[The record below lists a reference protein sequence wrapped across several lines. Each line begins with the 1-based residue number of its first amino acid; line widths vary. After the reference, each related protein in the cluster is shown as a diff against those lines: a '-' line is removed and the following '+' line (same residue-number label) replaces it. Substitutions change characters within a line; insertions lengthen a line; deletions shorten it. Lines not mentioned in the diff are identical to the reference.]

1 MRARIRRSISFAAIA
16 MVRLLAGPRFAGEA
30 PRGISRSASHGKG
43 FGPSLP
49 WTPYRLPCM
58 FRRKTWRRPRR
69 AEGHSMF
76 RFFAFASLVLLPSQ
90 LFAQQP
96 TEAQRDAIR
105 AACRADF
112 MANCSGVQP
121 GGREALECLIRNDAK
136 LSPSCQTAV
145 NAAGPKPDEPAP
157 AAPANSE
164 TAPPATE
171 VERAPPGI
179 GVAPAEAQNEELKAV
194 QQACTLND
202 FVSHCSWIAPNN
214 PEILQCLKANAADLS
229 PNCQAA
235 VQSLPAAPPA
245 AATAPAEPAREAAP
259 AKKPTEPKA
268 PEPVRANAPPP
279 TTPAAAPAAP
289 TAQQKAAIRAA
300 CRSDF
305 MSRCSGVQPGGA
317 EALQC
322 LKRNEAQLSPAC
334 RSAVAAIAGGA
345 GAAAAPSG
353 APAATAAPT
362 VAPIGPMPMLRPR
375 EALAIVQICGVEVRS
390 LCAGV
395 PFGGGR
401 IISCLA
407 ANAPSLSPNCYGALS
422 AAAGR

>member
-1 MRARIRRSISFAAIA
+1 
-16 MVRLLAGPRFAGEA
+16 
-30 PRGISRSASHGKG
+30 
-43 FGPSLP
+43 
-49 WTPYRLPCM
+49 M
-58 FRRKTWRRPRR
+58 FK
-69 AEGHSMF
+69 
-76 RFFAFASLVLLPSQ
+76 FFAFAGLLLALSYEQ
-90 LFAQQP
+90 ASAQQP
-96 TEAQRDAIR
+96 TQAQREAIR
-105 AACRADF
+105 AACRSDF

-121 GGREALECLIRNDAK
+121 GGKEAFECLLRNDAK
-136 LSPSCQTAV
+136 LSPSCQAAV
-145 NAAGPKPDEPAP
+145 NAAAPKPAEPA
-157 AAPANSE
+157 AA
-164 TAPPATE
+164 TAPPAPATAAPAQSE
-171 VERAPPGI
+171 TTLPAAKVERAPPGI
-179 GVAPAEAQNEELKAV
+179 QVAPAEAQNEELKTV

-235 VQSLPAAPPA
+235 VQSLPAAPP

-289 TAQQKAAIRAA
+289 TAQQKAAIRAT
-300 CRSDF
+300 CRSSF
-305 MSRCSGVQPGGA
+305 ISHCSGVQPGGA

-322 LKRNEAQLSPAC
+322 LKRNEAQLSAAC
-334 RSAVAAIAGGA
+334 RSAVAAIGGGA
-345 GAAAAPSG
+345 GAAAAPG
-353 APAATAAPT
+353 APAVTAAPA

-407 ANAPSLSPNCYGALS
+407 ANASSLSPSCYSALS

>member
-1 MRARIRRSISFAAIA
+1 
-16 MVRLLAGPRFAGEA
+16 
-30 PRGISRSASHGKG
+30 
-43 FGPSLP
+43 
-49 WTPYRLPCM
+49 
-58 FRRKTWRRPRR
+58 
-69 AEGHSMF
+69 MF
-76 RFFAFASLVLLPSQ
+76 RFFAFAGLLLAFGPVS
-90 LFAQQP
+90 AQQP
-96 TEAQRDAIR
+96 TQAQRDAIR
-105 AACRADF
+105 AGCRSDF

-121 GGREALECLIRNDAK
+121 GGKEAFECLLQNDAK
-136 LSPSCQTAV
+136 LSASCQAAV
-145 NAAGPKPDEPAP
+145 NAAAPKPAEVTAPAT

-164 TAPPATE
+164 AAPPAAK

-179 GVAPAEAQNEELKAV
+179 QVAPSEAKDEQLKTV
-194 QQACTLND
+194 QQACTLDD
-202 FVSHCSWIAPNN
+202 FVAHCSWIAPGN
-214 PEILQCLKANAADLS
+214 PEILLCLKANAADLS

-235 VQSLPAAPPA
+235 VQALPASPPA
-245 AATAPAEPAREAAP
+245 AAAPAEPARQEAP
-259 AKKPTEPKA
+259 AKKPVEPKLEA
-268 PEPVRANAPPP
+268 PAHASAPPVP
-279 TTPAAAPAAP
+279 AAPAAALAAPTAP

-305 MSRCSGVQPGGA
+305 MSRCSGVQPGGV

-353 APAATAAPT
+353 APAATAAPA
-362 VAPIGPMPMLRPR
+362 VAPIGPMPTLRPR
-375 EALAIVQICGVEVRS
+375 EALAVVQICGVEVRS

-401 IISCLA
+401 VISCLA
-407 ANAPSLSPNCYGALS
+407 ENASSLSPSCYGALS

>member
-1 MRARIRRSISFAAIA
+1 MLR
-16 MVRLLAGPRFAGEA
+16 
-30 PRGISRSASHGKG
+30 
-43 FGPSLP
+43 
-49 WTPYRLPCM
+49 Y
-58 FRRKTWRRPRR
+58 
-69 AEGHSMF
+69 
-76 RFFAFASLVLLPSQ
+76 FAFAGLLLALSYEQ
-90 LFAQQP
+90 ASAQQP
-96 TEAQRDAIR
+96 TQAQRDAIR

-121 GGREALECLIRNDAK
+121 GGKEAFECLVRNDAK
-136 LSPSCQTAV
+136 LSPSCQAAV
-145 NAAGPKPDEPAP
+145 NAAAPKPAEPAAAAAPAAPAP
-157 AAPANSE
+157 AAPAQSE
-164 TAPPATE
+164 TAPPAAK

-179 GVAPAEAQNEELKAV
+179 EVAPAKTQNEQIKTV

-202 FVSHCSWIAPNN
+202 FVSHRSWIAPNN
-214 PEILQCLKANAADLS
+214 PEILQCLKANTADLS
-229 PNCQAA
+229 PNCRAA
-235 VQSLPAAPPA
+235 VQSLPASPPPA
-245 AATAPAEPAREAAP
+245 AAAPAEPVKQAVPAKKPVEPKPAEPARASAAP
-259 AKKPTEPKA
+259 APAA
-268 PEPVRANAPPP
+268 PAVP
-279 TTPAAAPAAP
+279 AAPAAP
-289 TAQQKAAIRAA
+289 AKPTAQQTAAIRAA

-322 LKRNEAQLSPAC
+322 LKRNETQLSAAC
-334 RSAVAAIAGGA
+334 RNAVAAVGGGA
-345 GAAAAPSG
+345 PAAAPSG
-353 APAATAAPT
+353 GTATTAAPA

-407 ANAPSLSPNCYGALS
+407 ANASSLSPSCYGALS

>member
-1 MRARIRRSISFAAIA
+1 MFKSLAFAGL
-16 MVRLLAGPRFAGEA
+16 LLA
-30 PRGISRSASHGKG
+30 
-43 FGPSLP
+43 
-49 WTPYRLPCM
+49 
-58 FRRKTWRRPRR
+58 
-69 AEGHSMF
+69 
-76 RFFAFASLVLLPSQ
+76 LLPNQVS
-90 LFAQQP
+90 AQAP
-96 TEAQRDAIR
+96 TQAQRDAIR
-105 AACRADF
+105 PACRSDF

-121 GGREALECLIRNDAK
+121 GGEEAFECLLRNDAK
-136 LSPSCQTAV
+136 LSPSYQAAV
-145 NAAGPKPDEPAP
+145 NAAAPKPTEAAEP
-157 AAPANSE
+157 AAPATAAPAQSE
-164 TAPPATE
+164 TAPPAAK
-171 VERAPPGI
+171 VEHAPPGI
-179 GVAPAEAQNEELKAV
+179 QVAPGEAQADELKTV

-202 FVSHCSWIAPNN
+202 FVANCSWIAPSN
-214 PEILQCLKANAADLS
+214 PEILLCLKGNAADLS

-235 VQSLPAAPPA
+235 VQALPASPPPA
-245 AATAPAEPAREAAP
+245 AATPAVPPRQVAPAKKPAEPKPAEPARASTPPAPTSAAP
-259 AKKPTEPKA
+259 AT
-268 PEPVRANAPPP
+268 
-279 TTPAAAPAAP
+279 AAPAAP

-322 LKRNEAQLSPAC
+322 LKRNEAQLSAAC
-334 RSAVAAIAGGA
+334 RSAVAAIGGGA

-353 APAATAAPT
+353 APAATAAPA

-407 ANAPSLSPNCYGALS
+407 ANASSLSPSCYGALS

>member
-1 MRARIRRSISFAAIA
+1 
-16 MVRLLAGPRFAGEA
+16 
-30 PRGISRSASHGKG
+30 
-43 FGPSLP
+43 
-49 WTPYRLPCM
+49 M
-58 FRRKTWRRPRR
+58 FRY
-69 AEGHSMF
+69 
-76 RFFAFASLVLLPSQ
+76 FAFAGLLLALSCEQ
-90 LFAQQP
+90 ASAQPP
-96 TEAQRDAIR
+96 TQAQRDAIR

-121 GGREALECLIRNDAK
+121 GGKEAFECLLQNDTK
-136 LSPSCQTAV
+136 LSPSCQAAV
-145 NAAGPKPDEPAP
+145 NAAAPKPAEPAAAAAPAP
-157 AAPANSE
+157 AAPAQSE
-164 TAPPATE
+164 TAPPAAK

-179 GVAPAEAQNEELKAV
+179 QVAPTEAGNEQLKTV

-235 VQSLPAAPPA
+235 VQSLPASPP
-245 AATAPAEPAREAAP
+245 PAEPARQAAPAQKPVEPKPAEPARASAPPAPAAPVAAAP
-259 AKKPTEPKA
+259 AK
-268 PEPVRANAPPP
+268 
-279 TTPAAAPAAP
+279 P
-289 TAQQKAAIRAA
+289 TAQQTAAIRAA

-305 MSRCSGVQPGGA
+305 MSHCSGVQPGGA

-322 LKRNEAQLSPAC
+322 LKRNEAQLSAAC
-334 RSAVAAIAGGA
+334 RSAVAAIGGGGA
-345 GAAAAPSG
+345 PVAAPSG
-353 APAATAAPT
+353 APAATAAP
-362 VAPIGPMPMLRPR
+362 APIGPMPMLRPR

-401 IISCLA
+401 VISCLA
-407 ANAPSLSPNCYGALS
+407 ANASSLSPSCYGALS

>member
-1 MRARIRRSISFAAIA
+1 
-16 MVRLLAGPRFAGEA
+16 
-30 PRGISRSASHGKG
+30 
-43 FGPSLP
+43 
-49 WTPYRLPCM
+49 
-58 FRRKTWRRPRR
+58 
-69 AEGHSMF
+69 MF
-76 RFFAFASLVLLPSQ
+76 RFFAFAGLLLTLSLDRAP
-90 LFAQQP
+90 AQQP
-96 TEAQRDAIR
+96 TQAQRDAIR
-105 AACRADF
+105 AACRSDF
-112 MANCSGVQP
+112 LANCSGVQP
-121 GGREALECLIRNDAK
+121 GGKEAFECLVRNDAK
-136 LSPSCQTAV
+136 LSASCQAAV
-145 NAAGPKPDEPAP
+145 NAAAPKPAEAASP
-157 AAPANSE
+157 AAPATAAPAQSE
-164 TAPPATE
+164 TAPPAAK

-179 GVAPAEAQNEELKAV
+179 QVAPAEAQNEELKTV

-235 VQSLPAAPPA
+235 VQSLPTSPPPAEPERQAAPAKKPVEPKPAEPARASTPPASLA
-245 AATAPAEPAREAAP
+245 AATAPA
-259 AKKPTEPKA
+259 K
-268 PEPVRANAPPP
+268 
-279 TTPAAAPAAP
+279 P
-289 TAQQKAAIRAA
+289 TAQQTAAIRAA

-305 MSRCSGVQPGGA
+305 MSHCSSVQPGGA
-317 EALQC
+317 SLQC
-322 LKRNEAQLSPAC
+322 LKRNEAQLSAAC
-334 RSAVAAIAGGA
+334 RSAVAAIGGGA

-353 APAATAAPT
+353 APAATAAPA

-407 ANAPSLSPNCYGALS
+407 ANASSLSPSCYGALS

>member
-1 MRARIRRSISFAAIA
+1 
-16 MVRLLAGPRFAGEA
+16 
-30 PRGISRSASHGKG
+30 
-43 FGPSLP
+43 
-49 WTPYRLPCM
+49 M
-58 FRRKTWRRPRR
+58 FKY
-69 AEGHSMF
+69 
-76 RFFAFASLVLLPSQ
+76 FAFAGLLLALSYEQ
-90 LFAQQP
+90 ASAQQP

-105 AACRADF
+105 AACRSDF
-112 MANCSGVQP
+112 TANCSGIQP
-121 GGREALECLIRNDAK
+121 GGKEAFECLLRNDAK
-136 LSPSCQTAV
+136 LSPSCQAAV
-145 NAAGPKPDEPAP
+145 NAAAPKA
-157 AAPANSE
+157 AAPANTAPAQTE
-164 TAPPATE
+164 TAPPGPK

-179 GVAPAEAQNEELKAV
+179 QVAPAEAQNEELKTV

-202 FVSHCSWIAPNN
+202 LVAHCSWIAPSN

-229 PNCQAA
+229 PNCQAT

-245 AATAPAEPAREAAP
+245 TATAPAEPAREAAP

-279 TTPAAAPAAP
+279 AAPATAPAAAPAAP

-322 LKRNEAQLSPAC
+322 LKRNEAQLSAAC
-334 RSAVAAIAGGA
+334 RSAVAAIGGGGA
-345 GAAAAPSG
+345 GAAAPAG
-353 APAATAAPT
+353 APAAAAAPA

-375 EALAIVQICGVEVRS
+375 EALAIVQICGAEVRS

-401 IISCLA
+401 VISCLA
-407 ANAPSLSPNCYGALS
+407 ANASSLSPGCYSALS

>member
-1 MRARIRRSISFAAIA
+1 MFRY
-16 MVRLLAGPRFAGEA
+16 LAFAGLLLTLSYEQ
-30 PRGISRSASHGKG
+30 AS
-43 FGPSLP
+43 
-49 WTPYRLPCM
+49 
-58 FRRKTWRRPRR
+58 
-69 AEGHSMF
+69 
-76 RFFAFASLVLLPSQ
+76 
-90 LFAQQP
+90 AQQP

-105 AACRADF
+105 AACRSDF

-121 GGREALECLIRNDAK
+121 GGKEAFECLIRNDAK
-136 LSPSCQTAV
+136 LSASCQAAV
-145 NAAGPKPDEPAP
+145 NAVAPKPAEPAAAAAPAP
-157 AAPANSE
+157 AAPAQFE
-164 TAPPATE
+164 TAPPGAK

-179 GVAPAEAQNEELKAV
+179 QVAPAEAQNEQLKTV

-229 PNCQAA
+229 PNCQAV
-235 VQSLPAAPPA
+235 VQSLQASPSPAPAAPSAEPARQAAPVKKSAEPKPVEPVHASAPPPA
-245 AATAPAEPAREAAP
+245 AAATPTATP
-259 AKKPTEPKA
+259 AK
-268 PEPVRANAPPP
+268 
-279 TTPAAAPAAP
+279 P
-289 TAQQKAAIRAA
+289 TAQQTATIRAA

-322 LKRNEAQLSPAC
+322 LKRNEAQLSAAC
-334 RSAVAAIAGGA
+334 RSAVAAIGGGA

-375 EALAIVQICGVEVRS
+375 EALAIVQICGAEVRS

-407 ANAPSLSPNCYGALS
+407 ANASSLSPSCYGALS

>member
-1 MRARIRRSISFAAIA
+1 
-16 MVRLLAGPRFAGEA
+16 
-30 PRGISRSASHGKG
+30 
-43 FGPSLP
+43 
-49 WTPYRLPCM
+49 M

-69 AEGHSMF
+69 TEGHSML
-76 RFFAFASLVLLPSQ
+76 RFFVFAGLLLALLPSQ
-90 LFAQQP
+90 LSAQQP
-96 TEAQRDAIR
+96 TQAQRDAIR

-121 GGREALECLIRNDAK
+121 GGKEAFECLVRNDAK
-136 LSPSCQTAV
+136 LSPSCQAAV
-145 NAAGPKPDEPAP
+145 NAAAPKPAEPAAAPNEPAP

-164 TAPPATE
+164 TAPPASE

-179 GVAPAEAQNEELKAV
+179 QVAPAGAQNDALKTV

-202 FVSHCSWIAPNN
+202 FVGHCSWIAPNN
-214 PEILQCLKANAADLS
+214 PEILLCLKANAADLS

-235 VQSLPAAPPA
+235 VQSLPAAPPPA
-245 AATAPAEPAREAAP
+245 AATPAEPAPQAAP

-268 PEPVRANAPPP
+268 AEPARASAPPP
-279 TTPAAAPAAP
+279 AASAAAPAAP

-305 MSRCSGVQPGGA
+305 MSHCSGVQPGGA

-322 LKRNEAQLSPAC
+322 LKRNEAQLSAAC
-334 RSAVAAIAGGA
+334 RSAVAAIGGGGGGA
-345 GAAAAPSG
+345 GAAASSG
-353 APAATAAPT
+353 APAATAAPAI
-362 VAPIGPMPMLRPR
+362 APIGPMPMLRPR

-407 ANAPSLSPNCYGALS
+407 ANASSLSPSCYGALS